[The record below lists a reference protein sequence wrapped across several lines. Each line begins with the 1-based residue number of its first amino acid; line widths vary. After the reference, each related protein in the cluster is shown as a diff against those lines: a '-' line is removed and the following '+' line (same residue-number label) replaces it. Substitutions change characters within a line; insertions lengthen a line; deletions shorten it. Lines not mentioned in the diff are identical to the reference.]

1 MVAPA
6 PLLGVSQ
13 REAHQGWISLN
24 LSNKLGIA
32 ATDTVLKPL
41 LESLQ
46 NNRWLLIIE
55 MRGASPLLFIKFR
68 QIHYQH

>member
-13 REAHQGWISLN
+13 REAHRGWISLD

-32 ATDTVLKPL
+32 ATDTVLKPFM
-41 LESLQ
+41 ESLQ
-46 NNRWLLIIE
+46 NDRWLLIIE
-55 MRGASPLLFIKFR
+55 MRGALPLLFIEFR
-68 QIHYQH
+68 